1 MYTKEGKMLFQTERE
16 EMSRLVRVITR
27 RGLTNAAGGNFSFLA
42 EDENGKKFIIMT
54 PSLMSE
60 SFLGELPAAQILVV
74 DFDSPTIIDGV
85 GTLTRE
91 INMHQAIY
99 HTNPEVKTVL
109 HSHAPNTLFWATAG
123 IPIPNLT
130 EGTQKVR
137 AIPILDFAP
146 ACSAE
151 LAEKAKKHMEA
162 NQELPQLF
170 MLNSHGILIAQTGV
184 SGIHAIHSALA
195 MLETNEMNA
204 EIAYKQTV
212 LQGLGI
218 MDGYY
223 SKGEKIATLE
233 DLKNGVTIYNKAEIP
248 EGGD

>member
-1 MYTKEGKMLFQTERE
+1 MYTKEGKMLFQQERE
-16 EMSRLVRVITR
+16 EMVKIVRIITE

-42 EDENGKKFIIMT
+42 EDDMGKPFIIMT

-74 DFDSPTIIDGV
+74 DFHTQTIIDGV

-99 HTNPEVKTVL
+99 HANPKVKAVI
-109 HSHAPNTLFWATAG
+109 HSHAPNTLFWATAN

-130 EGTQKVR
+130 EGTQKVKG
-137 AIPILDFAP
+137 IPILDFAP
-146 ACSAE
+146 ACSLE
-151 LAEKAKKHMEA
+151 LAEIATKYIEE

-170 MLNSHGILIAQTGV
+170 MLNSHGILIAQKGV

-195 MLETNEMNA
+195 ILETNEMNA

-223 SKGEKIATLE
+223 SQGEKIATLE
-233 DLKNGVTIYNKAEIP
+233 DLKNGLMIYNKAKNR
-248 EGGD
+248 D

>member
-1 MYTKEGKMLFQTERE
+1 MLFQQERE
-16 EMSRLVRVITR
+16 EMVKLVRIITG

-42 EDENGKKFIIMT
+42 EDEEGKKFIIIT

-60 SFLGELPAAQILVV
+60 SFLGELSAAQILVA

-99 HTNPEVKTVL
+99 HVNPEAKAVI
-109 HSHAPNTLFWATAG
+109 HSHAPNTLFWATAN

-137 AIPILDFAP
+137 SIPILDFAP
-146 ACSAE
+146 ACSVE
-151 LAEKAKKHMEA
+151 LAKVAKKHMKKH
-162 NQELPQLF
+162 QELPQLV
-170 MLNSHGILIAQTGV
+170 MLNSHGILIAQKGV

-195 MLETNEMNA
+195 ILETNEMNA

-223 SKGEKIATLE
+223 SQGQKIATLE
-233 DLKNGVTIYNKAEIP
+233 DLKNGVAIYNKGKA
-248 EGGD
+248 